1 MSAAEFTQQPVC
13 IISGDKSLTNRLQSL
28 VLKALK
34 KKSLK
39 FVLLDD
45 TTQQLVGHFNGQRFY
60 SAIFLDT
67 ALTSLGCDALCAAAC
82 TQSAGPVIMLAP
94 VHNEGREH
102 LVDICLSQGAAAVVR
117 QEHLA
122 TNTLADALHSATS
135 LFKVRLRALYAE
147 RRFKDVAESLTEWLW
162 EIDTDLNLV
171 YASRTVSGE
180 TPLFSVGTPF
190 SHNFLP
196 DERGRFEKDMQLL
209 MEDQQPFNGR
219 EYWGLDAHGDRV
231 CWSLSA
237 VPVFDFKMK
246 FVGYRG
252 LSKNVTNE
260 KDSRAQLYYLANNDA
275 LTGLFNRGRF
285 HDELNQSIRHLKR
298 YGREGTVLMLDLDQ
312 FKYVND
318 TYGHE
323 AGDRILV
330 EVAHLLKSLCR
341 PYDVLARL
349 SADEFGIILPEMGLQ
364 DAINFATD
372 MQHKIT
378 EHKIKYKGH
387 EIGTSASMG
396 LAVFPHQAQ
405 TPGELLAKVDIA
417 VQRAKQKGRNRL
429 HVFDERAPD
438 DDAMSRRLNLIDF
451 IVECLENERVA
462 LYFQPI
468 VDLKKAGT
476 HFPIS
481 RYEVLMRMV
490 KTDGSI
496 VPPGELISAAED
508 FGLNTRI
515 DMHIATRAIRM
526 IKDWK
531 HKGKDVA
538 LTINLSGLTFDD
550 EEVMDKIGQEL
561 ERAKL
566 DPGVVTFEITETAA
580 LQDIGRAQQAI
591 RALKSHG
598 CQFAL
603 DDFGV
608 GYSSFTY
615 IKNLDVDFIKIDGS
629 FIKNLNTNKDD
640 HVFVK
645 AITDVARGMNIRT
658 VAEMVENESIVQH
671 LRDIGIDY
679 GQGYY
684 FGKPIPQIIDKG
696 YV

>member
-1 MSAAEFTQQPVC
+1 MTAAEFAQQPIC
-13 IISGDKSLTNRLQSL
+13 IVSGDATLTKRLQSL
-28 VLKALK
+28 LLKALNR
-34 KKSLK
+34 KSLK
-39 FVLLDD
+39 FVMLED
-45 TTQQLVGHFNGQRFY
+45 TKEHLVGHFNGQRFY
-60 SAIFLDT
+60 SAIFIDT
-67 ALTSLGCDALCAAAC
+67 ALGTLGCDAICAAAC
-82 TQSAGPVIMLAP
+82 TQTAGPVIILAP
-94 VHNEGREH
+94 KDHEGQEH
-102 LVDICLSQGAAAVVR
+102 LVEVCLSQGAAAVVR
-117 QEHLA
+117 KEHLEV
-122 TNTLADALHSATS
+122 NTLGDALRASAN
-135 LFKVRLRALYAE
+135 LFKVRLRAIYAE
-147 RRFKDVAESLTEWLW
+147 RRFKDVAESLTDWLW

-171 YASRTVSGE
+171 YASRTVTGD

-190 SHNFLP
+190 AHNFLP
-196 DERGRFEKDMQLL
+196 DERGRFEKDMRLL
-209 MEDQQPFNGR
+209 MEERQPFNHR
-219 EYWGLDAHGDRV
+219 EYWGLDAHGERV

-252 LSKNVTNE
+252 LSKNITNE

-298 YGREGTVLMLDLDQ
+298 YGREGTVMMLDLDQ

-330 EVAHLLKSLCR
+330 EVAQLLKSQCR

-364 DAINFATD
+364 DGVNFATD
-372 MQHKIT
+372 LQHKIT
-378 EHKIKYKGH
+378 DHKVSYKGH

-405 TPGELLAKVDIA
+405 TPGELMAKVDIA

-429 HVFDERAPD
+429 HVFDEQAPD
-438 DDAMSRRLNLIDF
+438 DDAMSRRLKLIDF
-451 IVECLENERVA
+451 IIDCLENERVA

-468 VDLKKAGT
+468 VDLKKPGVN
-476 HFPIS
+476 FPIS
-481 RYEVLMRMV
+481 RYEVLMRMI

-515 DMHIATRAIRM
+515 DLHIATRAIRM

-531 HKGKDVA
+531 HKGRDVA

-550 EEVMDKIGQEL
+550 QEAMDKIGLEL
-561 ERAKL
+561 EKAKL
-566 DPGVVTFEITETAA
+566 DPGAVTFEITETAA

-591 RALKSHG
+591 RTLKSHG

-615 IKNLDVDFIKIDGS
+615 IKNLDIDYIKIDGS
-629 FIKNLNTNKDD
+629 FIKNLNNNEED

-645 AITDVARGMNIRT
+645 ALTDVARGMNIRT
-658 VAEMVENESIVQH
+658 VAEMVENESIVRH

-679 GQGYY
+679 GQGYF
-684 FGKPIPQIIDKG
+684 FGKPLPQIIERG